1 MEEEDSKLLERLV
14 VIELKIDAILRELA
28 LSISKENN
36 LMSGMNAIL
45 EEVRTRKNADN
56 AEGKMLQMECRVVD
70 MLSKVNWG
78 GVNRL
83 FYKRGCYL

>member
-14 VIELKIDAILRELA
+14 VIELKIDTILRELA

-70 MLSKVNWG
+70 MLSKVNG
-78 GVNRL
+78 RGVNRL
-83 FYKRGCYL
+83 FYRRSHYL